1 MSFKAKFLLIDYPM
15 KSSFNI
21 KIDRALETPFHFHPE
36 IELLYSIRGRGTDYI
51 GNSIETIEEG
61 ELLLYGENVPHTRL
75 KDESFYETYPAETP
89 EAIVI
94 QFRKDFLGTNFF
106 TYKEL
111 DHIGEL
117 INRSAKGLR
126 FFGSTRE
133 GVSKKLLKIS
143 KKNGLAALL
152 DLLSIL
158 DTLAKSE
165 EYTFINKIDNS
176 ANLDT
181 ETLNRIKNVYQYTL
195 DNFREPIS
203 LEYVS
208 ALAFLSPTAFC
219 RFFKGHTRKTYH
231 EYLTE
236 VRIDNACKLLRSGN
250 YDVKTASFESGFTN
264 TPNFI
269 KQFKKVTQMMPSEYR
284 RTFNS
289 KIINQSNLTSSEK
302 GKRILT
308 DKN

>member
-1 MSFKAKFLLIDYPM
+1 MSFKAKFLLIDYPI

-36 IELLYSIRGRGTDYI
+36 IELLYSIRGKGTDYI

-75 KDESFYETYPAETP
+75 KDEIFYETYPAETP

-94 QFRKDFLGTNFF
+94 QFRKDFLGSTFF

-117 INRSAKGLR
+117 INRSSKGLR
-126 FFGSTRE
+126 FFGSTRQH
-133 GVSKKLLKIS
+133 VCKKLVKIS
-143 KKNGLAALL
+143 KKNGLSALL

-158 DTLAKSE
+158 DTLAKSK
-165 EYTFINKIDNS
+165 EYSFINKIDNS
-176 ANLDT
+176 ANLDN
-181 ETLNRIKNVYQYTL
+181 ETLTRIKNVYQYTL
-195 DNFREPIS
+195 DNFRDPIS
-203 LEYVS
+203 LEYVA
-208 ALAFLSPTAFC
+208 ALSFLSPTAFC

-250 YDVKTASFESGFTN
+250 HDVKTASFESGFTN

-269 KQFKKVTQMMPSEYR
+269 KQFKKITQMMPSEYR

-289 KIINQSNLTSSEK
+289 KIMNQK
-302 GKRILT
+302 
-308 DKN
+308 

>member
-1 MSFKAKFLLIDYPM
+1 MSFKAKFLLIDYPI

-36 IELLYSIRGRGTDYI
+36 IELLYSIRGKGTDYI

-94 QFRKDFLGTNFF
+94 QFRKDFLGSTFF

-117 INRSAKGLR
+117 INRSGKGLR
-126 FFGSTRE
+126 FFGRTRQD
-133 GVSKKLLKIS
+133 VCKKLLKIS
-143 KKNGLAALL
+143 KKNGLDALL

-165 EYTFINKIDNS
+165 EYCFINKIDNS
-176 ANLDT
+176 ASDL
-181 ETLNRIKNVYQYTL
+181 
-195 DNFREPIS
+195 
-203 LEYVS
+203 
-208 ALAFLSPTAFC
+208 
-219 RFFKGHTRKTYH
+219 
-231 EYLTE
+231 
-236 VRIDNACKLLRSGN
+236 
-250 YDVKTASFESGFTN
+250 
-264 TPNFI
+264 
-269 KQFKKVTQMMPSEYR
+269 
-284 RTFNS
+284 
-289 KIINQSNLTSSEK
+289 
-302 GKRILT
+302 
-308 DKN
+308 